1 MDYED
6 GLDRA
11 LDETSEIEGEASRFQ
26 LPDPEVRQEGSE
38 TVLENFQQ
46 VADRLDRDPDH
57 LMGHLQNEVGTS
69 ATVDQRGRLRLKGEF
84 RAERAR
90 VALETYARAYVICPE
105 CGLPDTR
112 LEREQGAYV
121 RQCDACGARSATG
134 E

>member
-11 LDETSEIEGEASRFQ
+11 LEETPDIEGDTSRFQ
-26 LPDPEVRQEGSE
+26 LPDPEVRQEGNA
-38 TVLENFQQ
+38 TVFENFQE

-69 ATVDQRGRLRLKGEF
+69 ATVDERGRLRLTGEF
-84 RAERAR
+84 RTERIR
-90 VALETYARAYVICPE
+90 DALETYAEAYVICPE
-105 CGLPDTR
+105 CGLPDTH